1 MNSTVIGILSVVF
14 TSTVAGWLISR
25 TKKVEKPVKV
35 MLFVLYF
42 WASFFIQLVVFAM
55 LYHFGLLSDYF

>member
-42 WASFFIQLVVFAM
+42 WASFFIQLVAFAM